1 MNNLWIKTLKFNEP
15 SIQWFYISLFS
26 KFIIANPCTLR
37 KRRSQLKM
45 MGITLVDL
53 PDGQSQWY
61 PREKSHNHD

>member
-1 MNNLWIKTLKFNEP
+1 MRCSYPGSNGFTSLCSPSSLSQTLALYG
-15 SIQWFYISLFS
+15 SGDR
-26 KFIIANPCTLR
+26 LR
-37 KRRSQLKM
+37 EQLKM

>member
-1 MNNLWIKTLKFNEP
+1 MNLEN
-15 SIQWFYISLFS
+15 
-26 KFIIANPCTLR
+26 IANPCTSR

-45 MGITLVDL
+45 RGIILVDL